1 MEKFV
6 LGFSED
12 MKDVPDNSIDVV
24 VSTLVLCG
32 VESVEKTLSEINR
45 ILAPVST
52 MTNEWCESFSSF
64 SYTLIYESINIL
76 QGGKFYFWE
85 HVHDTKGTWLH
96 LIQDI
101 LSFKLLYPTIIGCY
115 LNRKL
120 GMDIG
125 NNELFSEVTQKRF
138 DIPYTKGLWKFV
150 RCHIMGTAAK

>member
-52 MTNEWCESFSSF
+52 MTNE
-64 SYTLIYESINIL
+64 
-76 QGGKFYFWE
+76 
-85 HVHDTKGTWLH
+85 
-96 LIQDI
+96 
-101 LSFKLLYPTIIGCY
+101 
-115 LNRKL
+115 
-120 GMDIG
+120 
-125 NNELFSEVTQKRF
+125 
-138 DIPYTKGLWKFV
+138 
-150 RCHIMGTAAK
+150 